1 MDLVVYCFTFPNGK
15 KYIGKTQKGLEVR
28 MRSHR
33 YRAKHGQTY
42 LYQAIRKYGWDKIKV
57 DILSTPDT
65 IDIMNQV
72 ERKQIMEQ
80 ETTNP
85 DKGYN
90 LRAGGEGG
98 AHSEETKQKISLA
111 NKGENNGMYGRSS
124 WNAGKKL
131 SEEHRRKLSESHKGN
146 IPWNKGKKLP
156 PKGARSEETKQ
167 KISKANS
174 GENNGQAK
182 LNWEKVEM
190 IREDYAT
197 GGHTQKALAEKY
209 EVTRYMIHSV
219 VMNKRWRIK

>member
-33 YRAKHGQTY
+33 HCAKHGQTY
-42 LYQAIRKYGWDKIKV
+42 LYKAIRKHGWDKIKV

-90 LRAGGEGG
+90 LRDGGEGG
-98 AHSEETKQKISLA
+98 AHSEETKQKISLS
-111 NKGENNGMYGRSS
+111 NKGENNGMHGRSS

-131 SEEHRRKLSESHKGN
+131 SEEHRRKLSESHMGQ

-156 PKGARSEETKQ
+156 PTGPRSEATKQ
-167 KISKANS
+167 KIGRANS
-174 GENNGQAK
+174 GANNGQAK
-182 LNWEKVEM
+182 MGWEKVEM

-197 GGHTQKALAEKY
+197 GEYTQKALSEKHG
-209 EVTRYMIHSV
+209 VSQYMIHSV
-219 VMNKRWRIK
+219 VMNKAWRTQ

>member
-1 MDLVVYCFTFPNGK
+1 
-15 KYIGKTQKGLEVR
+15 
-28 MRSHR
+28 
-33 YRAKHGQTY
+33 
-42 LYQAIRKYGWDKIKV
+42 
-57 DILSTPDT
+57 
-65 IDIMNQV
+65 MNQV